1 MKLYW
6 PPKLQRTRVIR
17 RERRKEGKCREQTSV
32 NIYFQINPRSGV
44 EGKKKKKIIQGL
56 PRWSCG

>member
-17 RERRKEGKCREQTSV
+17 RERRKEGKGQGTDFSKYIFSNKSQEW
-32 NIYFQINPRSGV
+32 SG
-44 EGKKKKKIIQGL
+44 
-56 PRWSCG
+56 R